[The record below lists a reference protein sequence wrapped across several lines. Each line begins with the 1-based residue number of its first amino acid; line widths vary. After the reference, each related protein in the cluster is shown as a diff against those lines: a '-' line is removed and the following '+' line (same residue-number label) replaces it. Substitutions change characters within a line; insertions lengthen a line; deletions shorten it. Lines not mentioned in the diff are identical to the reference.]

1 MKQVGKR
8 TVERVDVSLDLPR
21 PYSSSQDDG
30 KLVNGYRPLL
40 VTQDCKAN

>member
-1 MKQVGKR
+1 M
-8 TVERVDVSLDLPR
+8 SLDLPR

-40 VTQDCKAN
+40 VTQDCKANQSKPIIGKCER